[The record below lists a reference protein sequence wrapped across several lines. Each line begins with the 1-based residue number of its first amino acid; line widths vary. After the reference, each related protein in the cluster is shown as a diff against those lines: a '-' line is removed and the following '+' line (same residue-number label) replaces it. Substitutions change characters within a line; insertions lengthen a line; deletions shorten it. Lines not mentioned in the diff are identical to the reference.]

1 MTLVWSEVYTKH
13 MNMSCGQNV
22 EVLHVKPWGSMNS
35 LLGFEG
41 LIL

>member
-1 MTLVWSEVYTKH
+1 MTLVWSDFYTKH

-22 EVLHVKPWGSMNS
+22 EVLNVKPWGSTNL

-41 LIL
+41 LTL